1 MFPEVKMRYNE
12 MTGIMIGKAFDNR
25 LGTAVV
31 IETMNRLV
39 TEPVEVNVVGI
50 ISTQEEVGT
59 RGAAVTAQQIEA
71 DLAIVLEGSPAD
83 DSFRE
88 SYESQGA
95 LGKGAQIRY
104 FDRTMISHP
113 RFTRM
118 VKQLAIDTNIPHQVA
133 VRKGGGTNAGRYH
146 LAGRGIP
153 STVLGIPVRYA
164 HTHYGISQISDYE
177 SVKALVMAVLRNF
190 DQSLLEKL

>member
-1 MFPEVKMRYNE
+1 
-12 MTGIMIGKAFDNR
+12 
-25 LGTAVV
+25 
-31 IETMNRLV
+31 
-39 TEPVEVNVVGI
+39 
-50 ISTQEEVGT
+50 
-59 RGAAVTAQQIEA
+59 
-71 DLAIVLEGSPAD
+71 
-83 DSFRE
+83 
-88 SYESQGA
+88 
-95 LGKGAQIRY
+95 
-104 FDRTMISHP
+104 MISHP